1 MSLLLEDLAE
11 DLAEETW
18 VSNLRGTDRF
28 DEEVRELERLRA
40 AESAI
45 DDFLRRI
52 DEAAHQATT
61 YVVAR
66 VPQVEGLWQ
75 AALSAL
81 RAKPEDQGVR
91 LLRQL
96 VRAFQSAQRL
106 AQSARAFW
114 TLAVEFKIESAHLA
128 NLDTAQRRFQQLAT
142 EAQAALDQRIN
153 PKRPTDPTRLEL
165 GLQQAREGK
174 TVKASEALARFRR
187 TQH

>member
-81 RAKPEDQGVR
+81 RENRRTRGCGCFGSWCVR
-91 LLRQL
+91 
-96 VRAFQSAQRL
+96 FS
-106 AQSARAFW
+106 
-114 TLAVEFKIESAHLA
+114 
-128 NLDTAQRRFQQLAT
+128 
-142 EAQAALDQRIN
+142 
-153 PKRPTDPTRLEL
+153 RPRDWPNR
-165 GLQQAREGK
+165 
-174 TVKASEALARFRR
+174 LARFGLLP
-187 TQH
+187 